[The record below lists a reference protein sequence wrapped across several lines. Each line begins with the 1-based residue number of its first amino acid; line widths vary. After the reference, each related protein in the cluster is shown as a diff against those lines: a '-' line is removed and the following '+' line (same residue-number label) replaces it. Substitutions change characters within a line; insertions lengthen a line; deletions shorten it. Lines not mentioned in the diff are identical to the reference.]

1 MMIHLLS
8 IDCWGNPL
16 PNSWWVCYQAMEP
29 WEFKPQWGPEKLC
42 WSRMIYWICLIYNYS
57 PITAVCQDWYFPLP
71 CVIAGGYTLSFY
83 RGSQDGKT
91 IRFTW
96 KSYRSHS
103 WGKRETGLPDQKMNV
118 NHLHGSSLK
127 EHVQHGSWKTET
139 KNAYVEVTWR
149 SKYQVGNFYVNMFSP
164 HVEYILLGW
173 SLKPS
178 DWPPHHVFSSLHLSS
193 HPRHAGHPY
202 LKSNHQRVQVWIQH
216 QKFTNRAFYIKSL
229 IKKKT
234 YEKPGVGFMSFPS
247 FWEMKSSWEVWG
259 TLVQNQ
265 RFYHE

>member
-1 MMIHLLS
+1 MAPTITDTPGDPLHQWDMSVDRDPSLDAPESGDQTRSTYIYMMYMYIYMY
-8 IDCWGNPL
+8 IYIYTQYIYIYTQYMYTP
-16 PNSWWVCYQAMEP
+16 PYFTVEVRME
-29 WEFKPQWGPEKLC
+29 KPVGLHGSRLRPIPGEKWNWATGPANAEKL
-42 WSRMIYWICLIYNYS
+42 
-57 PITAVCQDWYFPLP
+57 T
-71 CVIAGGYTLSFY
+71 
-83 RGSQDGKT
+83 
-91 IRFTW
+91 
-96 KSYRSHS
+96 
-103 WGKRETGLPDQKMNV
+103 V

-149 SKYQVGNFYVNMFSP
+149 SKHQVGNFYVNMFSP
-164 HVEYILLGW
+164 HVEYILLGR
-173 SLKPS
+173 SLKPP
-178 DWPPHHVFSSLHLSS
+178 DWPPHHLFSSLHLSS

-202 LKSNHQRVQVWIQH
+202 LKNNHQRVQVWIQH

-247 FWEMKSSWEVWG
+247 FWEMKPSWEVWG
-259 TLVQNQ
+259 TLVPNQ

>member
-1 MMIHLLS
+1 
-8 IDCWGNPL
+8 
-16 PNSWWVCYQAMEP
+16 MEVKTQ
-29 WEFKPQWGPEKLC
+29 KPVGLHGSRIGPIPGENVKLG
-42 WSRMIYWICLIYNYS
+42 SRTRKYKKL
-57 PITAVCQDWYFPLP
+57 T
-71 CVIAGGYTLSFY
+71 
-83 RGSQDGKT
+83 
-91 IRFTW
+91 
-96 KSYRSHS
+96 
-103 WGKRETGLPDQKMNV
+103 V

-149 SKYQVGNFYVNMFSP
+149 SKHQVGNFYVNMFSP
-164 HVEYILLGW
+164 HVEYILLGR
-173 SLKPS
+173 SLKPP
-178 DWPPHHVFSSLHLSS
+178 DWPPHHLFSSLHLSS

-202 LKSNHQRVQVWIQH
+202 LKNNHQRVQVWIQH

-234 YEKPGVGFMSFPS
+234 YEKPGLGFMSFPS

-259 TLVQNQ
+259 TLVPNQ